1 MAVALPRLALLA
13 LGLLAPLA
21 QGCGD
26 SDGFRLGGQ
35 ATNLTLVTGPT
46 LPIGRSGTTY
56 ATTLQAAGGRPP
68 YSWTLLTG
76 ALPKGI
82 TLVPTTGQ
90 LGGPPTVAGEVARFR
105 IRVIDQDG
113 AYLEQDFLLAI
124 EKELVITT
132 TSPLGGARV
141 NVSYLQ
147 QLASTGGTL
156 PVTWS
161 VPSSSV
167 LPPGFVLN
175 RLTGQLVGQP
185 TKSGTFSFLLTATD
199 TANES
204 GQASATKSFDIT
216 VVQ

>member
-1 MAVALPRLALLA
+1 MHRPVLPSLALLA
-13 LGLLAPLA
+13 ALGLLA

-26 SDGFRLGGQ
+26 SDGFRLGGTS
-35 ATNLTLVTGPT
+35 TNLTLVTGPT
-46 LPIGRSGTTY
+46 LPLGRRGTTY

-68 YSWTLLTG
+68 YSWSLLTG
-76 ALPKGI
+76 ALPQGI

-90 LGGPPTVAGEVARFR
+90 LGGPPVLAGEVARFR
-105 IRVIDQDG
+105 VRVIDQDG
-113 AYLEQDFLLAI
+113 AFLEQDFLLAV
-124 EKELVITT
+124 EKELVVTT
-132 TSPLGGARV
+132 PSPLGGARV

-147 QLASTGGTL
+147 QLASSGGTL

-185 TKSGTFSFLLTATD
+185 TKSGFYSFQLTATD
-199 TANES
+199 TANEA
-204 GQASATKSFDIT
+204 GQAQATKSFDIN